1 MRTARPFPF
10 WKSAAFCAL
19 FALLATG
26 CAKEE
31 LVAPVGTDSGA
42 QVKSGGCGGGDIGTG
57 TVGNSGPKG
66 TGISDDGNDQG
77 DNEKSRKKP
86 R

>member
-1 MRTARPFPF
+1 MRTAHPFPL
-10 WKSAAFCAL
+10 WKSAVFCAL

-31 LVAPVGTDSGA
+31 LVAPVGPDNGA
-42 QVKSGGCGGGDIGTG
+42 QVKSGGCGGGDTGTG
-57 TVGNSGPKG
+57 TVGNSGPKA